1 MMFPF
6 NNKLRIWAAQTS
18 DYTYLWLLI
27 HEPRDDPWREMGDL
41 HMQGLHP
48 GKLPESRGVWLGKG

>member
-27 HEPRDDPWREMGDL
+27 HEPRDIHGERWEICICRDFI
-41 HMQGLHP
+41 
-48 GKLPESRGVWLGKG
+48 LGSCQKVEEFG